1 MTGLKPSEEV
11 QIGAITAA
19 GVWAIFQLNTP
30 NLADV
35 KAAPAG
41 NKVVH
46 GSVKTAAWTA
56 TAFVAGL
63 SVLGKS
69 PTIFIIGSVVIIAE
83 AWKNYHANATDP
95 STGKVPASAMTPGS

>member
-1 MTGLKPSEEV
+1 MNLKPPEEV
-11 QIGAITAA
+11 QIAAITAA

-41 NKVVH
+41 NPIAH
-46 GSVKTAAWTA
+46 STVKTAAWTA
-56 TAFVAGL
+56 TAFVAAL

-69 PTIFIIGSVVIIAE
+69 PTIFVVGSLVIIGES
-83 AWKNYHANATDP
+83 WKYYHANATDP
-95 STGKVPASAMTPGS
+95 QTGKVPAAAMTPGT